1 MKSNRREFLKQ
12 SSALVLGGILSGNAF
27 SAFAKDGL
35 PNIRDYFEWEDE
47 AVIQLVESVFAKCV
61 FGKIHPPEGELKR
74 RWNAPGGDYYGQW
87 LWDTMFVTDLLS
99 IFPEQR
105 EVIHDIFGNYRD
117 FQERWNAVKP
127 EYMHNMIPCMMM
139 ANDKSGKWKTF
150 PAYSQIPILAW
161 GLERVF
167 NRNGDVELVKE
178 NLQSLENFH
187 EWYWR
192 ERDVTDAGL
201 VGLGDYLGDIQNARF
216 ETFDFDRTLD
226 RLQLTAHPV
235 REDNP
240 PLKAYGDIL
249 VTGNTSYL
257 ILAEQSLARLAKK
270 VGNKK
275 LAKRCETRAA
285 RAAESMRKNMWDEKN
300 GVFKAIFRDSFQ
312 KIDELS
318 IGCWMPLLA
327 GVPTKKQATK
337 MVEVLQSPAW
347 NTPVPVPTAPTTD
360 PIYKSGA
367 FWRGDIWTVTNYQI
381 AHGLK
386 AYGFDELAADI
397 ADKTIELSLRHG
409 VSERHDSQTG
419 KALGVDFLGMS
430 CTVVTLMLEGISR
443 KYVLKLKNK

>member
-1 MKSNRREFLKQ
+1 MTDRRNFLKQ
-12 SSALVLGGILSGNAF
+12 SSALVMGGILSGKAF
-27 SAFAKDGL
+27 SAFAQNGS

-47 AVIQLVESVFAKCV
+47 AVIQLVESVFTKCV
-61 FGKIHPPEGELKR
+61 FGKVRPPEGELKR
-74 RWNAPGGDYYGQW
+74 RWNAPGGHYYGQW
-87 LWDTMFVTDLLS
+87 IWDTMFVTDLLS
-99 IFPEQR
+99 IFPEQS
-105 EVIHDIFGNYRD
+105 EVIRDIFGNYRD

-127 EYMHNMIPCMMM
+127 EYMHDMIPCMIM

-150 PAYSQIPILAW
+150 PAYSQIPIIAW

-167 NRNGDVELVKE
+167 NRNGDIELVKE
-178 NLQSLENFH
+178 NLQSLEKFH

-192 ERDVTDAGL
+192 ERDVTDTGL
-201 VGLGDYLGDIQNARF
+201 VGVGDYLGVIQNARY

-226 RLQLTAHPV
+226 RLQLTAHPK
-235 REDNP
+235 RNDNP

-257 ILAEQSLARLAKK
+257 ILAEQSLARLAHK
-270 VGNKK
+270 VGDEK
-275 LAKRCETRAA
+275 LAKRCETRAT
-285 RAAESMRKNMWDEKN
+285 RAAEAMRNNMWDEKD

-318 IGCWMPLLA
+318 IGCWTPLLA
-327 GVPTKKQATK
+327 GVPTKKQAAK
-337 MVEVLQSPAW
+337 MTEILQSPAW
-347 NTPVPVPTAPTTD
+347 NTPVPVPTVPTTD
-360 PIYKSGA
+360 PVYKSDA

-386 AYGFDELAADI
+386 AYGFDDLAADI

-419 KALGVDFLGMS
+419 KALGVNFLGMS
-430 CTVVTLMLEGISR
+430 CTVVTLMLEGISK